1 MFQGYLY
8 NLFLW
13 VFKPLNDQ
21 RLTLS
26 LRLCFHFF
34 QIIHLKKMQ
43 MFCKVEISK
52 GIEKTIG
59 RTIAISKG
67 SERLRIGLV
76 DNSLRQTARMIGIGC
91 ALIDRSLE

>member
-1 MFQGYLY
+1 
-8 NLFLW
+8 
-13 VFKPLNDQ
+13 
-21 RLTLS
+21 
-26 LRLCFHFF
+26 
-34 QIIHLKKMQ
+34 MQ

-76 DNSLRQTARMIGIGC
+76 DNSLRQTARMKGIGC
-91 ALIDRSLE
+91 ALIDRGLEWFLKDLIPLEIEIFHGVIDGPSNGQLIGRISV